1 MQRPRIGGHQ
11 RAPQRAQGADSR
23 RFARSV
29 QTPKRFYNRG
39 VKTSTLRRRLR
50 VLSLCMGLL
59 MAVGAAHASDWP
71 AINKAMS
78 EQAWDQA
85 ASLIDTGLQEH
96 PRDARLRLLQ
106 GMVLAKKGRLPE
118 AQTRLTQLSTDHPEL
133 SEAHNNLGIV
143 LALQNQWPAAL
154 RAFERARLA
163 DPSNAAAVQNLHR
176 AQAQW
181 AKQQAAASK

>member
-1 MQRPRIGGHQ
+1 M
-11 RAPQRAQGADSR
+11 
-23 RFARSV
+23 

-39 VKTSTLRRRLR
+39 VKTSTYRCGLRA
-50 VLSLCMGLL
+50 LSLCMALL

-71 AINKAMS
+71 AINKAIT
-78 EQAWDQA
+78 EQAWNQA
-85 ASLIDTGLQEH
+85 ASLIDTGLQAH

-106 GMVLAKKGRLPE
+106 GMVLAKTGHLLD

-143 LALQNQWPAAL
+143 LALQNDWPAAL
-154 RAFERARLA
+154 YAFERAHLT
-163 DPSNAAAVQNLHR
+163 DPSNPAAEQNLHR

-181 AKQQAAASK
+181 AKQQAAASE